1 MKHCKRCKE
10 FKSHCTV
17 FIRGRDRAVPCR
29 LHIHILFDSIAVPSS
44 VCWIVTQNAV
54 VFHWNLVCARNA
66 NNSLSSSLS
75 STCCVRRNAMRT
87 KNAAL
92 PLSIRLCWRR
102 WMHMRL
108 YEYVSC
114 SRTGCHLFS
123 VHMELACITFLLFS
137 IQVECGILTFVQ
149 PETAHSFFRNS
160 RSRFCFRLDKMILD
174 FSFSFH
180 LIFHFIAPR
189 AKNAF
194 QLFSHSADFKNC

>member
-1 MKHCKRCKE
+1 MEHCKRCKE

-92 PLSIRLCWRR
+92 PLSTVSLLTTLNAIAIVWICVLFAYRLPLILCAHGTCLHYISLILNPSRMWYSYIRATRDGTFIF
-102 WMHMRL
+102 
-108 YEYVSC
+108 SQFAF
-114 SRTGCHLFS
+114 SFLFS
-123 VHMELACITFLLFS
+123 
-137 IQVECGILTFVQ
+137 
-149 PETAHSFFRNS
+149 S
-160 RSRFCFRLDKMILD
+160 R
-174 FSFSFH
+174 
-180 LIFHFIAPR
+180 
-189 AKNAF
+189 
-194 QLFSHSADFKNC
+194 